1 MSDNSGCGCL
11 FYTVMTIAAIVIAI
25 VFVRW
30 VVNSDLP
37 LWVKVFLLRR

>member
-1 MSDNSGCGCL
+1 MSDNSVCRCL
-11 FYTVMTIAAIVIAI
+11 IVTAMVIVIIVLDA

-37 LWVKVFLLRR
+37 LWVKVFLLGG